1 MGMVEAGHLAPSLRC
16 AKKRIKIK
24 PVKNMQSRVTFGS
37 ATHIGLVRRA
47 NEDQYM
53 IARLSKVFEILQA
66 SLASDELKELTGQ
79 AAYLVVV
86 SDGIGGVVAG
96 EQASTMVLQQVQR
109 YMVDA
114 AKWFFRWYEDP
125 EGTNKAIEDLQKGL
139 EGIDQAIIDASRN
152 QPALSGM
159 AATLTVARILGPDL
173 VITHVGDSRA
183 YLFRN
188 NKLQQITKDHTV
200 TQMLV
205 DSGAISEED
214 AKHHHMRN
222 IVLNVLG
229 GKEAGVKGEIHQL
242 ILNNNDRLL
251 LCTDGLTNPVDLAEM
266 EGILQRI
273 SDPQQACDSLIQA
286 ALNHGG
292 PDNITAVIV
301 DYHTS
306 A

>member
-1 MGMVEAGHLAPSLRC
+1 ML
-16 AKKRIKIK
+16 
-24 PVKNMQSRVTFGS
+24 
-37 ATHIGLVRRA
+37 
-47 NEDQYM
+47 
-53 IARLSKVFEILQA
+53 ARLSKLFEVLQA
-66 SLASDELKELTGQ
+66 SLANEELKELTGQ
-79 AAYLVVV
+79 TAYLVVV

-109 YMVDA
+109 YMVEA

-125 EGTNKAIEDLQKGL
+125 ERTQEAIQDLQKGL
-139 EGIDQAIIDASRN
+139 ERIDQAIIEASQN
-152 QPALSGM
+152 DVSLSGM
-159 AATLTVARILGPDL
+159 AATLTVARILGPDV

-222 IVLNVLG
+222 IVVNVLG

-251 LCTDGLTNPVDLAEM
+251 LCTDGLTNPVDLAQIE
-266 EGILQRI
+266 EILRGV
-273 SDPQQACDSLIQA
+273 SDPQKACDALIQA
-286 ALNHGG
+286 ALKQGG
-292 PDNITAVIV
+292 PDNITAVIA
-301 DYHTS
+301 DYQTS
-306 A
+306 D

>member
-1 MGMVEAGHLAPSLRC
+1 MGT
-16 AKKRIKIK
+16 
-24 PVKNMQSRVTFGS
+24 RVTFGS
-37 ATHIGLVRRA
+37 ATHIGMVRRA

-53 IARLSKVFEILQA
+53 LARLSKVFEVLQA
-66 SLASDELKELTGQ
+66 SLANEELKELTGQ
-79 AAYLVVV
+79 IAYLVVV

-96 EQASTMVLQQVQR
+96 EQASTMVLQHVQR
-109 YMVDA
+109 YMVEA
-114 AKWFFRWYEDP
+114 AKWFFRWYENP
-125 EGTNKAIEDLQKGL
+125 EETQEAIQDLQKGL
-139 EGIDQAIIDASRN
+139 ERIDRAIIEASQN
-152 QPALSGM
+152 QPSLSGM
-159 AATLTVARILGPDL
+159 AATLTVARILGPDI

-188 NKLQQITKDHTV
+188 NKLHQITKDHTV

-205 DSGAISEED
+205 DSGAISAED

-251 LCTDGLTNPVDLAEM
+251 LCTDGLTNPVDLPEI
-266 EGILQRI
+266 EEILQRN
-273 SDPQQACDSLIQA
+273 SDPQQACDALIQA

-292 PDNITAVIV
+292 PDNITGVIAHYQT
-301 DYHTS
+301 D